1 MRFTKIA
8 HGEKET
14 GLEWEEMVGEHDDII
29 RSSLKSEDTAE
40 EAFANAMDALVPPV
54 LKLLQLP
61 ARYAEDM
68 HVTSISV
75 QHGSE
80 IREPD
85 SKRGLVVTARKK
97 IEATNAPFMIHT
109 PHLKEGQADGNDV
122 VAEIFGL
129 LEAIEDQAKRF
140 IDGARAQIDMFD
152 QSKSE
157 EPEAVTA

>member
-1 MRFTKIA
+1 MRFTKIQ

-14 GLEWEEMVGEHDDII
+14 HLEWEELVGEHNDVIQ
-29 RSSLKSEDTAE
+29 STLKSGDTAE
-40 EAFANAMDALVPPV
+40 AAFGDAMDALVGPV
-54 LKLLQLP
+54 LTLLQLP
-61 ARYAEDM
+61 EEYAGDL
-68 HVTSISV
+68 HVSSVSI

-85 SKRGLVVTARKK
+85 TSRGLVVTARKK

-109 PHLKEGQADGNDV
+109 PHLKEAQGQENDT

-129 LEAIEDQAKRF
+129 LAAIEKEAGRF

-152 QSKSE
+152 
-157 EPEAVTA
+157 EAEAAA